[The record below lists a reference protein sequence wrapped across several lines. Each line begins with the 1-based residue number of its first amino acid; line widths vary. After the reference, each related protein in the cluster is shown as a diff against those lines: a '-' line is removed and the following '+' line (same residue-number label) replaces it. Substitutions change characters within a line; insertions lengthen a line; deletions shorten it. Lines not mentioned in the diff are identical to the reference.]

1 MKQAI
6 VQLFLTLK
14 YKTFRQN
21 LSQQSV
27 ETETVAFAHSKY
39 QLLSVVSKEF
49 KFHLWSVHRK
59 CRTAVGSFWLE
70 VRGFETLSFLDRRR
84 ISSEKKINM
93 CAAILN

>member
-1 MKQAI
+1 MKHAI

-27 ETETVAFAHSKY
+27 ETETVAFAPSKY

-49 KFHLWSVHRK
+49 
-59 CRTAVGSFWLE
+59 
-70 VRGFETLSFLDRRR
+70 
-84 ISSEKKINM
+84 
-93 CAAILN
+93 